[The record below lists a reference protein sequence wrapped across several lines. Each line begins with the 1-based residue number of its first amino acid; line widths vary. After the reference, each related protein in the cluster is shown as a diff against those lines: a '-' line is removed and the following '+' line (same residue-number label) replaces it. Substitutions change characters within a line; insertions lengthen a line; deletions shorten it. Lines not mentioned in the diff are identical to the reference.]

1 MIVDKP
7 KYENDYISFEL
18 KNGILFC
25 CYKTAVIS
33 LEVAQEVV
41 RSRKIYTENQSY
53 PNLVISMNIGKVE
66 KLARDFLSTEI
77 ATAGVSAGALL
88 SDSIFQTTIANFF
101 LTVSKP
107 KLPTRLFTKESEAI
121 SWLNQFK

>member
-7 KYENDYISFEL
+7 KFENEYISFEL

-25 CYKTAVIS
+25 CYKAPVIS

-41 RSRKIYTENQSY
+41 KSRKIYTENKSY

-66 KLARDFLSTEI
+66 KQARDFLSTGVASE
-77 ATAGVSAGALL
+77 GVSAGALL

-107 KLPTRLFTKESEAI
+107 KLPTRLFTKETEAI
-121 SWLNQFK
+121 EWLNQYK